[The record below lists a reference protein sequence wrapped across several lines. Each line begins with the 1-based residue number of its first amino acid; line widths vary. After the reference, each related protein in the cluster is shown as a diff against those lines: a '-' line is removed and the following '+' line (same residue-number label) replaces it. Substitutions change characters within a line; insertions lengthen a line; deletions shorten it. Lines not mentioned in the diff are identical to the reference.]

1 MAKATKKSKA
11 AVKKVAVPAKKAA
24 PVKRAASAKKSTPAK
39 KASTPA
45 KKPTAPTVG
54 EYIAQLE
61 GPLARTIEAVRQVF
75 LKTDKT
81 VGEQIK
87 WNAPA
92 FYYTGDMKP
101 FDPKE
106 YKRDI
111 AVVNIYKKEYVLLI
125 FPTGARIKDGSGI
138 LEGTYTDGR
147 RMVKIAGVDDLK
159 SKEKAL
165 QQVIRDW
172 LKGVG

>member
-1 MAKATKKSKA
+1 MAKVTKKSTATTPAKKSKA
-11 AVKKVAVPAKKAA
+11 AVKKSVA
-24 PVKRAASAKKSTPAK
+24 PVKKSAPAK

-45 KKPTAPTVG
+45 KKPTVATAG

-61 GPLARTIEAVRQVF
+61 GPLAKTIEAIRQVF
-75 LKTDKT
+75 LKADKM

-87 WNAPA
+87 WNSPA
-92 FYYTGDMKP
+92 FYYTGPMKP

-125 FPTGARIKDGSGI
+125 FPTGARIKDASGI
-138 LEGTYTDGR
+138 LEGTYADGR
-147 RMVKIAGVDDLK
+147 RMIKIVDAGDLK
-159 SKEKAL
+159 AKEKAL
-165 QQVIRDW
+165 QQVIKAW
-172 LKGVG
+172 LAGVEK